1 MSSPPLHPSNKTY
14 VESLRQT
21 YAPRSILYYQALP
34 DLDAFELWCWVRLLR
49 VPRTARRSNQLILK
63 EINSVFTGRTDA
75 EAEVPILN
83 HLI

>member
-49 VPRTARRSNQLILK
+49 VPRTARRSKQLILN
-63 EINSVFTGRTDA
+63 EINSVFTGRNDA